1 MAVLP
6 LPFPFLPQKGEEAS
20 KSSLLLDAPLAAT
33 SVPYNALFDRRVS
46 CFYCDF
52 IRSSNVNK
60 HSGLI
65 HLLRCKACSIDLRGC
80 VHAAGESC
88 EKRTRPYVPVA
99 LASPVGA
106 VHSTILLLPQHKQN
120 SSTVCTL
127 VTWLL
132 SVLNDP
138 SFTTH
143 DLLRLLWQSSPYS
156 VILT

>member
-1 MAVLP
+1 MTGLFFQPDGCIASAFP
-6 LPFPFLPQKGEEAS
+6 LPATDGEEAS
-20 KSSLLLDAPLAAT
+20 KWSLLLDAPLAAT

-52 IRSSNVNK
+52 LRSSNVNK

-88 EKRTRPYVPVA
+88 EKRTRPYVSVA

-106 VHSTILLLPQHKQN
+106 VSLDHFLLLQ
-120 SSTVCTL
+120 T
-127 VTWLL
+127 
-132 SVLNDP
+132 
-138 SFTTH
+138 
-143 DLLRLLWQSSPYS
+143 
-156 VILT
+156 